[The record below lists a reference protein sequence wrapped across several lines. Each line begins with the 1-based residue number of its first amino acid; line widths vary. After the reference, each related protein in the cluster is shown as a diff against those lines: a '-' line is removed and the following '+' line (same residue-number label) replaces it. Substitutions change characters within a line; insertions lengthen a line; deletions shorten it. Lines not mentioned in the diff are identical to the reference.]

1 MRDRTPLLLMEQLVM
16 NPFSGYREED
26 RSILNPFIEETIKE
40 WALIDGAFV
49 IGGNG
54 TVYSAGSRL
63 TAVDSQLSLQSG
75 LGTRHAAAA
84 AISSVTDCA
93 AVCVSSSGQV
103 TLFRRG
109 EAVVLLDRSVS
120 RTV

>member
-1 MRDRTPLLLMEQLVM
+1 MEKITPYIEQLVM
-16 NPFSGYREED
+16 NPFSGYRAED
-26 RSILNPFIEETIKE
+26 RNILNPFIEETIKE
-40 WALIDGAFV
+40 WAFIDGAFV
-49 IGGNG
+49 IECDGA
-54 TVYSAGSRL
+54 VYSAGSRL

-84 AISSVTDCA
+84 AISSVADCT

-103 TLFRRG
+103 TLFRHG
-109 EAVVLLDRSVS
+109 EPIVLLDRSVS